1 MNCNKYATPV
11 EDTVHVWRGAYQS
24 SLHLLNFAV
33 NLNYLDKLQPI
44 SIDVERLRERALLV
58 SSGQQ
63 QAWWAVCFEN
73 WEEEQRLQLKERLQV
88 PRLCQTHISAL
99 GQSPSKLCAF
109 VSFLPQE
116 NQLSEVSRA
125 YFPSF
130 APGETSEDLLVDHW
144 TPLPSFISPGD
155 NGLEGA
161 V

>member
-63 QAWWAVCFEN
+63 QA
-73 WEEEQRLQLKERLQV
+73 
-88 PRLCQTHISAL
+88 
-99 GQSPSKLCAF
+99 
-109 VSFLPQE
+109 
-116 NQLSEVSRA
+116 
-125 YFPSF
+125 
-130 APGETSEDLLVDHW
+130 
-144 TPLPSFISPGD
+144 
-155 NGLEGA
+155 
-161 V
+161 